1 MKQIILKNLKKIK
14 KNKKIRKN
22 KKFRNLKILLNEVTK
37 LSNDRIKQK
46 QGIKVVKKPQKT
58 KKNFK
63 NVSVF
68 FLYVPLLYVFKCVML
83 F

>member
-37 LSNDRIKQK
+37 LSNDGIKQK
-46 QGIKVVKKPQKT
+46 
-58 KKNFK
+58 
-63 NVSVF
+63 
-68 FLYVPLLYVFKCVML
+68 
-83 F
+83 